1 MSLSTSRRR
10 DTVAGL
16 LVTAALALVLAPAA
30 WAADCDG
37 QVTERPFTPWA
48 DLAHYV
54 LVPNGTVERGAQW
67 KFADGAVRSAGNEPF
82 YVHDED
88 DSTSLALPAGSSATT
103 APICVGLEYPTLRLF
118 ARNKGSLLSTL
129 LVEVLFQDAGGV
141 QRALPIG
148 AYSAT
153 STWQP
158 TTPLAVVANLFS
170 LSGGTVDV
178 AFRFTP
184 LDAFGKWAIDDVY
197 VDPFRRG

>member
-1 MSLSTSRRR
+1 MSLFTSPRR
-10 DTVAGL
+10 DAVAGL
-16 LVTAALALVLAPAA
+16 LAAAALALVLAPAA

-37 QVTERPFTPWA
+37 QVTEQPFAPWA
-48 DLAHYV
+48 DLAGYV
-54 LVPNGTVERGAQW
+54 LVSNGTVETGAHW
-67 KFADGAVRSAGNEPF
+67 NLEGGAARSAGNEPF

-103 APICVGLEYPTLRLF
+103 APVCVGLDYPTMRLF

-129 LVEVLFQDAGGV
+129 AVEVLFQDAGGK
-141 QRALPIG
+141 QHALPIG

-153 STWQP
+153 SAWQP
-158 TTPLAVVANLFS
+158 TTPLAVVANSFA
-170 LSGGTVDV
+170 LSGDTVDV

-184 LDAFGKWAIDDVY
+184 LDALGKWAIDDVY